1 MAELANCPK
10 CGDVYVEN
18 NVRGICPKC
27 WKQEEADYEKVYQ
40 FIRKKQNRT
49 AEMDEVVEATG
60 VERSLIYK
68 FIKKGRIKLA
78 QFPNLGYPCAKCG
91 AKIREGKLCSNCLDE
106 VRTDLK
112 KLEVEEERKQEIANR
127 KKDDAYRAI
136 NKKNR

>member
-10 CGDVYVEN
+10 CGDLYVVN
-18 NVRGICPKC
+18 NLRDICPKC
-27 WKQEEADYEKVYQ
+27 WKQEEADYEKVSQ

-49 AEMDEVVEATG
+49 ALMDEVVEATG

-91 AKIREGKLCSNCLDE
+91 TQIREGKLCSSCLAE
-106 VRTDLK
+106 VRTGLK
-112 KLEVEEERKQEIANR
+112 SLEEEEERKQEITKRNR
-127 KKDDAYRAI
+127 TYFTDK
-136 NKKNR
+136 